1 MLVRDVMKAP
11 ICIQAEEMLDVA
23 ARKLKKE
30 NIGALPVCHNNRVIG
45 MITDRDIAMRGVA
58 DARDVG
64 RMTVREAMSAE
75 ILFCF
80 DDDPAGEAERIMR
93 QSHVQRLAVLDRA
106 DQHLVGIISLTAL
119 SGGTSERRPYE
130 VIFHKTLLDHCGR
143 PHRSE
148 LMRVTVAQGTKE
160 EAITT
165 ATRQFEEI
173 NKIKMWDHLADGFD
187 VTSVRVD
194 ARGETVEVREPTSRR
209 AARILLRAHELWER
223 AGTPEGRDKQTWE
236 QAAGEIDRE
245 GAPQE

>member
-106 DQHLVGIISLTAL
+106 DQHLVGIISMTAL
-119 SGGTSERRPYE
+119 SVRR
-130 VIFHKTLLDHCGR
+130 D
-143 PHRSE
+143 
-148 LMRVTVAQGTKE
+148 Q
-160 EAITT
+160 
-165 ATRQFEEI
+165 
-173 NKIKMWDHLADGFD
+173 
-187 VTSVRVD
+187 
-194 ARGETVEVREPTSRR
+194 
-209 AARILLRAHELWER
+209 
-223 AGTPEGRDKQTWE
+223 
-236 QAAGEIDRE
+236 
-245 GAPQE
+245 